1 MGVGWY
7 HRRMVRGTPRYRPD
21 VDGLRAV
28 AVLLVVG
35 RHLRV
40 SWLSG
45 GFVGVDVFFVIS
57 GYLISSMIV
66 PEVRAGTFSLV
77 GFYERRVRRIFPA
90 LIVMLAVSAGLA
102 WRYLLP
108 TEMVAFAR
116 SLVGALFGFSNV
128 VFWSWAGYFDGPNEL
143 KPLLHT
149 WSLGVEEQ
157 FYLVFP
163 LLLLGTRWMSS
174 EGLRRLIWV
183 VTGVSLGAACWMT
196 WYLPAN
202 GFFFA
207 PLRAWEL
214 LFGIVVAQGYV
225 PVIQGR
231 VGRNVAGAAG
241 LGMILAA
248 GLLYTARTPFPG
260 VAAIPPCLGAA
271 LVIWAEGTWI
281 GWVLGLRPLVFVGL
295 ISYSLYL
302 WHWPVQVFWD
312 YAHLLDGR
320 RENDWRGIGWVFSV
334 SMVAAVV
341 SWALVERPVREGWS
355 WGRFAH
361 LRDDKTVAK
370 MGHPLVERRVLRPG
384 RRALF
389 ASAGGLAGV
398 ALAGAVGL
406 ERSGGAPGRFAPEVV
421 RVASF
426 LEYDNHAEDRWGV
439 CAVGPHATEVGALEA
454 SRVCLPYRAGERHF
468 LLLGD
473 SHAAQLW
480 PGFAAVFPEL
490 DIGQVNVS
498 ECPMLVGL
506 AGAPRM
512 CGVVSKFLFE
522 EYLPAH
528 PMEALLVSYRWLDSN
543 LDEVDALV
551 AYAKAHGTRVIVFG
565 PTVEY
570 GVALPR
576 LIAMSRV
583 GGTDVREVAWP
594 RELDGR
600 MARLARERWGVE
612 YVSFFADA
620 CGGGVCPVVGA
631 DGVPVVFDG
640 NHLTG
645 DGAVRFMR
653 VVKVRGELR

>member
-1 MGVGWY
+1 MT
-7 HRRMVRGTPRYRPD
+7 RGKLGYRPD

-57 GYLISSMIV
+57 GYLISSIIM

-90 LIVMLAVSAGLA
+90 LIVMLAVSAALA
-102 WRYLLP
+102 WKYLLP

-163 LLLLGTRWMSS
+163 LLLLGTRWMPAV
-174 EGLRRLIWV
+174 GLRRLIWA

-196 WYLPAN
+196 WYLPAD

-225 PVIQGR
+225 PAIRGR
-231 VGRNVAGAAG
+231 MGRNVAGVAG

-248 GLLYTARTPFPG
+248 ALMYTAKTPFPG
-260 VAAIPPCLGAA
+260 VSAIPPCLGAA
-271 LVIWAEGTWI
+271 LVIAAEGSWV

-320 RENDWRGIGWVFSV
+320 RENDWRAIGWVFGM
-334 SMVAAVV
+334 SMVLAVL
-341 SWALVERPVREGWS
+341 SWVLVEKPMRR
-355 WGRFAH
+355 GRS
-361 LRDDKTVAK
+361 K
-370 MGHPLVERRVLRPG
+370 PG

-389 ASAGGLAGV
+389 TGAGLLAGV
-398 ALAGAVGL
+398 AFVGAVWL

-421 RVASF
+421 RAASY
-426 LEYDNHAEDRWGV
+426 LEYDNHAEDRWGA
-439 CAVGPHATEVGALEA
+439 CAVGPHATEVRALEA
-454 SRVCLPYRAGERHF
+454 SQECLPYRTGARHF

-480 PGFAAVFPEL
+480 PGFARVFPEL

-506 AGAPRM
+506 EKAPRM
-512 CGVVSKFLFE
+512 CGVVSRFLFE

-551 AYAKAHGTRVIVFG
+551 AYAKTHGTRVIVFG

-583 GGTDVREVAWP
+583 SGTEVREVGWP

-600 MARLARERWGVE
+600 MARRARERWGVE
-612 YVSFFADA
+612 YVSYFADA
-620 CGGGVCPVVGA
+620 CGGGDCPVVGEA
-631 DGVPVVFDG
+631 GVPVVFDG

-645 DGAVRFMR
+645 DGAVRFLR
-653 VVKVRGELR
+653 VVKERGELR

>member
-1 MGVGWY
+1 
-7 HRRMVRGTPRYRPD
+7 

-66 PEVRAGTFSLV
+66 PEVRGGAFSLV
-77 GFYERRVRRIFPA
+77 GFYERRVRRIVPA

-108 TEMVAFAR
+108 TEMVGFAR

-163 LLLLGTRWMSS
+163 LLLLATRWTSS
-174 EGLRRLIWV
+174 DGLRRLIWG

-196 WYLPAN
+196 WYLPAD

-214 LFGIVVAQGYV
+214 LFGIVVALGYV
-225 PVIQGR
+225 PAIRGA
-231 VGRNVAGAAG
+231 VGRNVAAVAG
-241 LGMILAA
+241 LGMILAS
-248 GLLYTARTPFPG
+248 GLLYTAKTPFPG

-271 LVIWAEGTWI
+271 LVIWAEGSWV
-281 GWVLGLRPLVFVGL
+281 GRVLGFRPLVFVGL

-320 RENDWRGIGWVFSV
+320 RENDWRGIGWVFGI
-334 SMVAAVV
+334 SMGAAVV
-341 SWALVERPVREGWS
+341 SWALVERPVR
-355 WGRFAH
+355 
-361 LRDDKTVAK
+361 
-370 MGHPLVERRVLRPG
+370 MGTMRPG

-389 ASAGGLAGV
+389 WGAGV
-398 ALAGAVGL
+398 LASVALVGVVWL

-421 RVASF
+421 RAAAY

-454 SRVCLPYRAGERHF
+454 SRECLPYRAGARHF

-490 DIGQVNVS
+490 DVGQVNVS

-512 CGVVSKFLFE
+512 CGEVSKFLFE

-551 AYAKAHGTRVIVFG
+551 SYAKAHGTRVIVFG

-570 GVALPR
+570 GAALPR
-576 LIAMSRV
+576 LVAMSLRS
-583 GGTDVREVAWP
+583 GGEVREVGWP

-600 MARLARERWGVE
+600 MARMARERWGVE

-620 CGGGVCPVVGA
+620 CGGGVCPVLG
-631 DGVPVVFDG
+631 DSGVPVVFDG

-645 DGAVRFMR
+645 DGAVRFLR
-653 VVKVRGELR
+653 VVKELGELR